1 MNQALL
7 NKAWLETRWR
17 FIIGLVLMLFSAGS
31 TVLLWPRLMELLPL
45 ADNLHINGEIGR
57 RIQEAIDMS
66 RQYHS
71 YIWSQWFDK
80 NLLELGTLF
89 AVLLGTGGLLAQ
101 SSGGAA
107 LFTLSLPVSRARLL
121 GVRTAAGL
129 TELFV
134 LAVLSS
140 LMVPLCSPAIA
151 KSYSLI
157 DTLIQAGCGF
167 IGSAVFFSFAAL
179 LSTVFADIWR
189 PLLLPVLVAGALALI
204 EQLQRAPHTFG
215 IFHVMS
221 AETYFKSG
229 EVPWVGLLLSVAAS
243 AAMLY
248 GAVVNLKRREIS
260 KRGRYEKN
268 FLDDDFDDTGGDRGG
283 CSGK

>member
-17 FIIGLVLMLFSAGS
+17 FIIGLALMLFSAAS
-31 TVLLWPRLMELLPL
+31 TVLLWPKLMELLPL
-45 ADNLHINGEIGR
+45 ADNLHVNGEIGR

-129 TELFV
+129 AELFM
-134 LAVLSS
+134 LAMFSS
-140 LMVPLCSPAIA
+140 LMLPLFSPAIS
-151 KSYSLI
+151 KTYSLG
-157 DTLIQAGCGF
+157 DTLIQAGCAF
-167 IGSAVFFSFAAL
+167 LVSAVFFSFAVL
-179 LSTVFADIWR
+179 LSTMFADIWR
-189 PLLLPVLVAGALALI
+189 PLLFPVLIAGALGLI
-204 EQLQRAPHTFG
+204 EQLQRAPHGFG
-215 IFHVMS
+215 MFRVMS
-221 AETYFKSG
+221 AESYFKSG
-229 EVPWVGLLLSVAAS
+229 EIPWVGLLLSVATS

-248 GAVVNLKRREIS
+248 GAVVNLQRR
-260 KRGRYEKN
+260 
-268 FLDDDFDDTGGDRGG
+268 DF
-283 CSGK
+283 

>member
-1 MNQALL
+1 MNHALNQALL

-17 FIIGLVLMLFSAGS
+17 FIIGLLLMLFSAMT

-45 ADNLHINGEIGR
+45 ADNLHMNGEIGR

-129 TELFV
+129 AEL
-134 LAVLSS
+134 LALALFSS
-140 LMVPLCSPAIA
+140 LMVPLFSPAIGKA
-151 KSYSLI
+151 YSLG
-157 DTLIQAGCGF
+157 DTLIQAGCAF
-167 IGSAVFFSFAAL
+167 IVGAMFFSLAVL
-179 LSTVFADIWR
+179 LSTMFADIWR
-189 PLLLPVLVAGALALI
+189 PLLFPVLIAGALALI
-204 EQLQRAPHTFG
+204 EQLQRGPHAVG
-215 IFHVMS
+215 IFRVMS
-221 AETYFKSG
+221 AEAYFKSG

-243 AAMLY
+243 TAMLY
-248 GAVVNLKRREIS
+248 GAVVNLKRR
-260 KRGRYEKN
+260 
-268 FLDDDFDDTGGDRGG
+268 DF
-283 CSGK
+283 